1 MTTTM
6 QPPLLSLSVPPR
18 SRQDT
23 VLDAIE
29 AQVKDKSALKPGWAR
44 IALFGHT
51 IKYGFCEE
59 TDFLGERR
67 IAVYMPQKDGTWV
80 HIGTHGPAAIFE
92 FTETSK
98 RQVLKQLD
106 WVQRLMYEPP
116 EDGRGERLL
125 PPKKGGTSSSLS
137 LNEDDEDE
145 DLDPGDSDPCP
156 VCSADR
162 SSEECDLELHLERER
177 KLESELAAWR
187 ELLPTNP
194 EAEEIRRKFAEGMFL
209 PPDFPL
215 AEVLYQSSFNQRL
228 HFELEKELGEF
239 ERELSSRIDH
249 LTEAGRVGGA
259 HELRGLL
266 DDLRVRR
273 TRAQETSSA
282 LMGTRETGP
291 AAVTVLVLR
300 LIGIERR
307 RQLAKYS
314 YEHDDSHDYK
324 ELAFAAACYAAPK
337 PLYGV
342 DGQPAWPFQEPQPDC
357 PRPQQLLRAAAMCA
371 AELERLQRADRNVL
385 GNPPVRTCRVCGCTE
400 DDCRQCIAKIG
411 EPCHWAEADLC
422 SACLPPPAQVGE
434 PRTPG

>member
-1 MTTTM
+1 MTTTT
-6 QPPLLSLSVPPR
+6 QSSLLSMPTR

-23 VLDAIE
+23 VLDALE
-29 AQVKDKSALKPGWAR
+29 DQVKDKSALKPGWAR

-51 IKYGFCEE
+51 VKYGFCEE

-67 IAVYMPQKDGTWV
+67 LAVYLPQKEGGWV
-80 HIGTHGPAAIFE
+80 HIGPHGPAAIFE
-92 FTETSK
+92 FTETTK

-125 PPKKGGTSSSLS
+125 PPKEDARARLDP
-137 LNEDDEDE
+137 DDEDD

-156 VCSADR
+156 VCNADR
-162 SSEECDLELHLERER
+162 SSEECDLELHLEHER

-187 ELLPTNP
+187 ELLPSNP
-194 EAEEIRRKFAEGMFL
+194 EADEIRRKIAEGMFL

-215 AEVLYQSSFNQRL
+215 AEVIYQASFNQRL

-239 ERELSSRIDH
+239 ERELSSRIEH
-249 LTEAGRVGGA
+249 LSTAGRVGGE

-266 DDLRVRR
+266 ANLQARR
-273 TRAQETSSA
+273 QRAQETSQA
-282 LMGTRETGP
+282 LMGTREYGP

-307 RQLAKYS
+307 RQILKYP

-324 ELAFAAACYAAPK
+324 ELAYAAACYAAPK
-337 PLYGV
+337 TIHGA
-342 DGQPAWPFQEPQPDC
+342 DGQPVWPFQEPMPQDI
-357 PRPQQLLRAAAMCA
+357 PRPKQLLRAAAMCA
-371 AELERLQRADRNVL
+371 AELERMQRADMSVL
-385 GNPPVRTCRVCGCTE
+385 GNPPPRTCRVCGCTE
-400 DDCRQCIAKIG
+400 DDCRQCIAKTG
-411 EPCHWAEADLC
+411 EPCRWVEADLC
-422 SACLPPPAQVGE
+422 SACLPPPAQV
-434 PRTPG
+434 PKPQTSD